1 MTATRLRRNYDH
13 RSAVMPAALL
23 LPMLLLAAGC
33 GTFYESD
40 YPKKQDQYIDER
52 TGQAVPE
59 VPEEN
64 YGKQWPQ
71 KY

>member
-1 MTATRLRRNYDH
+1 
-13 RSAVMPAALL
+13 
-23 LPMLLLAAGC
+23 MLVTGC
-33 GTFYESD
+33 RTFYEPG

-52 TGQAVPE
+52 TGQPVPE

>member
-1 MTATRLRRNYDH
+1 
-13 RSAVMPAALL
+13 MPAALL

-52 TGQAVPE
+52 TGQPVPE